1 MFFIF
6 HIMFFIFLSY
16 YVFDEYSF
24 VLVLNRMS
32 KKLKSV
38 TKKLFKGK
46 SRSGTAD
53 TLFSVVVL
61 PIVGEQR

>member
-6 HIMFFIFLSY
+6 HITFVQYPIIFFIFLSY
-16 YVFDEYSF
+16 CVFDKYSL

-38 TKKLFKGK
+38 TKKLFEGK
-46 SRSGTAD
+46 SRVRMTD
-53 TLFSVVVL
+53 TLF
-61 PIVGEQR
+61 